1 MITSTLD
8 LRDSEREFI
17 ALMTRLSF
25 GRIERIQI
33 QNGEVVLHPAPA
45 VIRDV
50 KFACQ
55 EHDQTPKSS
64 EFSLTREVSE
74 FLCHIRAMKD
84 GEIACLYVRHGVPF
98 RMEVAEPV
106 GGSRTND

>member
-1 MITSTLD
+1 MITSTRD

-25 GRIERIQI
+25 GRIERMQI

-55 EHDQTPKSS
+55 EHDQVTKRSLQRGPQFLKIGSLVRYRARDVEAWIDHQTVVPCEQPKAA
-64 EFSLTREVSE
+64 R
-74 FLCHIRAMKD
+74 
-84 GEIACLYVRHGVPF
+84 
-98 RMEVAEPV
+98 
-106 GGSRTND
+106 